1 MEFVEF
7 GLVKAKQMKQMEWL
21 TRTKMRWRAIAAAEI
36 WKTCFSMKAKPAAAR
51 KGKWIN
57 QLMKLIGCVHC
68 RLAACCPLRSQINGM
83 NVMNGVNLMEQQ
95 RQFHF
100 QWNCGAASNNQFI
113 FSSSIQSTK
122 PKKFGLLRIEWKEK
136 IEFDWLPGPYFHSIH
151 WFDFIPFPFHENNQ
165 WIPFQ
170 SLHKL
175 GYFNSTW

>member
-1 MEFVEF
+1 MVAFELIKYWNTSRHEPIQINERSEINLWMEW
-7 GLVKAKQMKQMEWL
+7 VKAGSANLSGCCFAEWWMKQ
-21 TRTKMRWRAIAAAEI
+21 TTKRIGG
-36 WKTCFSMKAKPAAAR
+36 AAR
-51 KGKWIN
+51 
-57 QLMKLIGCVHC
+57 Q
-68 RLAACCPLRSQINGM
+68 LRS
-83 NVMNGVNLMEQQ
+83 
-95 RQFHF
+95 
-100 QWNCGAASNNQFI
+100 NCGAASNNQFI